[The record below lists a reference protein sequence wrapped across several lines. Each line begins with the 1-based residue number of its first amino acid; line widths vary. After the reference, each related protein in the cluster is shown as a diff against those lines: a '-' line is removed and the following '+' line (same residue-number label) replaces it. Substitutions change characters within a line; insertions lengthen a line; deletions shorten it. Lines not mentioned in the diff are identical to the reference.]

1 MGEELGRCR
10 FYGVE
15 VVTLCRLEVT
25 QRDKLIDAPWPE
37 LHTTCRMPSRRRSRC
52 LRMRAPSAQVA
63 RSPVRATRIR
73 QCYQKLAQSAPL
85 HYSEFGVAR

>member
-25 QRDKLIDAPWPE
+25 QRNKLIDAPWPE
-37 LHTTCRMPSRRRSRC
+37 LHTTCRMPSRRRV
-52 LRMRAPSAQVA
+52 SACALPA
-63 RSPVRATRIR
+63 RWWQDRPFV
-73 QCYQKLAQSAPL
+73 P
-85 HYSEFGVAR
+85 HV